1 MIEILDMHE
10 AEIRDFLGRMSYG
23 HFACSRHDQP
33 YVVPTYFAF
42 DGADIFL
49 YTTEG
54 LKSQMIADN
63 PKVCLQ
69 VEEIVEGG
77 AWQSVVILGEAERIA
92 DREKSEAAV
101 ELLRSNNPT
110 LLPALA
116 IKWSKDWI
124 RSNVEAVYRIKMES
138 LTGRF
143 TSEIRIASA
152 AAQPGFCDG
161 RAKII

>member
-1 MIEILDMHE
+1 MIEILEMHE
-10 AEIRDFLGRMSYG
+10 TEIRDFLSRVSYG
-23 HFACSRHDQP
+23 HLACSRNDQP
-33 YVVPTYFAF
+33 YVVPIYFAY
-42 DGADIFL
+42 DGTDIFF

-54 LKSQMIADN
+54 LKSQIIAEN
-63 PKVCLQ
+63 PKICLQ
-69 VEEIVEGG
+69 VEEIHEGG
-77 AWQSVVILGEAERIA
+77 AWQSVVILGEAERIV
-92 DREKSEAAV
+92 DRVKREAAI

-116 IKWSKDWI
+116 LKWSKDWI
-124 RSNVEAVYRIKMES
+124 RNNVEAVYKIKIQS

-152 AAQPGFCDG
+152 AAQPGFCDS

>member
-1 MIEILDMHE
+1 MIEILEMHE
-10 AEIRDFLGRMSYG
+10 GEIRDFLGRVNYG
-23 HFACSRHDQP
+23 HLACARDGQP
-33 YVVPTYFAF
+33 YVVPIYFVWN
-42 DGADIFL
+42 GTDIFV

-54 LKSQMIADN
+54 LKTQMIADN

-69 VEEIVEGG
+69 VEEFQNGG
-77 AWQSVVILGEAERIA
+77 AWQSVVILGEADRIM
-92 DREKSEAAV
+92 DREKRESAV

-124 RSNVEAVYRIKMES
+124 RKNVEAVYRIKIQK

-143 TSEIRIASA
+143 TSEIRMASA
-152 AAQPGFCDG
+152 AAQPGFCTG